1 MVLASLVVLLVGL
14 LGGGPHSAPVGSIE
28 PLEAV
33 HRFCVLYHWWYV
45 VQASVA
51 EPVHF

>member
-14 LGGGPHSAPVGSIE
+14 LGGGPHRAPVGSTE
-28 PLEAV
+28 TLEAV

-45 VQASVA
+45 VPAINYSL
-51 EPVHF
+51 